1 MVGAPSTRTRLADFG
16 DATLGAFCFGLTIM
30 FQRLVADN
38 GIGAPT
44 ALCIRFA
51 VAGLLLVA
59 VSRNAVIMAL
69 EAVFAVLL
77 AAVFLGDRVEPLVAL
92 GGLAVLAALTA
103 PAVDAERELTPP

>member
-1 MVGAPSTRTRLADFG
+1 MVGAPPTRTRLADFG

-30 FQRLVADN
+30 FQR
-38 GIGAPT
+38 
-44 ALCIRFA
+44 
-51 VAGLLLVA
+51 LVA

-92 GGLAVLAALTA
+92 GGLAVVAALTA